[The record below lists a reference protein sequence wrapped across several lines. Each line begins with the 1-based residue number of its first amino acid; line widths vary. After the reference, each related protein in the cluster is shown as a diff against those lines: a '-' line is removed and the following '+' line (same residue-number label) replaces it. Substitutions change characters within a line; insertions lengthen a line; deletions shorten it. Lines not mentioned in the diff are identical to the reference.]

1 MKVIYPESLNLCKT
15 MERISEAILYLTK
28 AINEEEDLLVQR
40 ELELAK
46 ISLEKSQKI
55 ILYGLFHT

>member
-1 MKVIYPESLNLCKT
+1 